1 MTGSIVYVPG
11 FPGTQRH
18 GGAKR
23 TRQIREMLSM
33 PDVREIQLTRRAI
46 ASKCLNPFLG
56 VQVVLLAFGK
66 FRHYGGLR
74 FRLAVSATYVFL
86 RQALRREGHVSHA
99 VIEFTPILTCAAPE
113 CLADEEIPYS
123 LFSHNIE
130 SLTPG
135 LVSERDAPALHRLE
149 VDAVSRAVQSI
160 AISGFDASILDLFN
174 DDVKVLPYFPPAED
188 LERLRH
194 IGSQRSNT
202 SGSDKRIL
210 VVGSASNPP
219 TRRGLAR
226 LLQGI
231 EQNETRFAGFRI
243 EIVGHETER
252 YFQSGEHYQVLGSV
266 SDDDLA
272 DAMMRCRCIV
282 ACQPPTTGFL
292 TRIVESNLA
301 GIPILLNQA
310 YRQASGLEDF
320 GVYTYADWAD
330 LAALVTSVSGQEVR
344 QRFELPA
351 QEARSILATIE
362 RSISEASRSG
372 MADG

>member
-33 PDVREIQLTRRAI
+33 PDVREIQLTRRVI
-46 ASKCLNPFLG
+46 ASRCLNPFCG
-56 VQVVLLAFGK
+56 VQVALLAFGK
-66 FRHYGGLR
+66 FRHYGSLR

-86 RQALRREGHVSHA
+86 QQALRRNGNVSHA
-99 VIEFTPILTCAAPE
+99 IIEFTPILTCAASE
-113 CLADEEIPYS
+113 CFADEEISYS

-160 AISGFDASILDLFN
+160 AISGFDASILALFN

-188 LERLRH
+188 LARLRD
-194 IGSQRSNT
+194 IGSQRSKE
-202 SGSDKRIL
+202 SASDKLIL

-219 TRRGLAR
+219 TRRGLSR

-231 EQNETRFAGFRI
+231 EQNEQRFAGFRI
-243 EIVGHETER
+243 AIVGNETEI
-252 YFQSGEHYQVLGSV
+252 YFQSSEHYQVRGSV

-272 DAMMRCRCIV
+272 DAMIRCCCIV

-301 GIPILLNQA
+301 GIPILINQA
-310 YRQASGLEDF
+310 YRQARGLEEF
-320 GVYTYADWAD
+320 GVHTYSDWAD
-330 LAALVTSVSGQEVR
+330 LAALATSVSGHEAR
-344 QRFELPA
+344 QRFEPPA
-351 QEARSILATIE
+351 QEARSILDTIE
-362 RSISEASRSG
+362 RSISEASR
-372 MADG
+372 